1 MIFLY
6 NPITLNLISCN
17 FSDRNYYRGKN
28 FKEKKIGRNMLTMIR
43 IKEKNDELSV
53 VYKRETISLV
63 TKNHLH
69 PSRNGECCVTCDGD
83 AFEKR

>member
-1 MIFLY
+1 
-6 NPITLNLISCN
+6 
-17 FSDRNYYRGKN
+17 
-28 FKEKKIGRNMLTMIR
+28 MLTMIR

>member
-1 MIFLY
+1 
-6 NPITLNLISCN
+6 
-17 FSDRNYYRGKN
+17 
-28 FKEKKIGRNMLTMIR
+28 MLTMIR

-63 TKNHLH
+63 TKNH